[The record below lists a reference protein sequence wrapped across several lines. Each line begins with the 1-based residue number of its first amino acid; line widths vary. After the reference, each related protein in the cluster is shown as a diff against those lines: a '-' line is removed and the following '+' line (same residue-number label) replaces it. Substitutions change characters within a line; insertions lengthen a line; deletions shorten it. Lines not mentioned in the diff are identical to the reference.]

1 MVGRSSWGL
10 LKISEWAEVATVER
24 REIEKESKKRKEEQ
38 RRHVGISKVKSQ
50 IRASNG
56 QLYICT
62 FWCFN
67 AGQQGRVESGEGTGC
82 MDIRA
87 DGRTDECMDERKL
100 LRVPVVIKEGAKA
113 GAEVGVQTETVAS
126 VSTKPGAKVI
136 MILLNLIILDLPAS
150 FFLLASFSL
159 SSSFS

>member
-1 MVGRSSWGL
+1 MVSDTLAVYLYFLVLQGS
-10 LKISEWAEVATVER
+10 
-24 REIEKESKKRKEEQ
+24 
-38 RRHVGISKVKSQ
+38 
-50 IRASNG
+50 RA
-56 QLYICT
+56 
-62 FWCFN
+62 
-67 AGQQGRVESGEGTGC
+67 AGKGESGEGTGC
-82 MDIRA
+82 MDIREDA
-87 DGRTDECMDERKL
+87 DGRTDEGMDERKL